1 LSNRRSF
8 LKRGISVILGSA
20 IAFFALPQLGK
31 NESVDVSAIGNKQ
44 LRLLQASKGLLDK
57 AGMLRGFSI
66 FQYAPDMGEIEMDW
80 SVNIP
85 PEDEISPEIDNL
97 ATQVLALVSQ

>member
-1 LSNRRSF
+1 
-8 LKRGISVILGSA
+8 LKRGVGVVLGSA
-20 IAFFALPQLGK
+20 LALFAVPQFGK
-31 NESVDVSAIGNKQ
+31 KESVDVSAIGNKQ

-57 AGMLRGFSI
+57 AGMLRAFSM
-66 FQYAPDMGEIEMDW
+66 FQYAPDTGEIEMDW

-97 ATQVLALVSQ
+97 ATQVLALLNQ